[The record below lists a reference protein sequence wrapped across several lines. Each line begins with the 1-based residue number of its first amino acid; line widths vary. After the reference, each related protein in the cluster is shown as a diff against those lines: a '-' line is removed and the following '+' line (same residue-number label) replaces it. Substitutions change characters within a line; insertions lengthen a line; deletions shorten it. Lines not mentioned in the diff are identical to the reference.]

1 MGCAESHDAIER
13 DVDLTGMPDNFT
25 KKEFQKIRGNGTC
38 DAAIKQFQKIGGVF
52 VNDVS
57 PASIGTR
64 FEKVCFL
71 CVNTYTKEQYK
82 LGPGPLNDALTVA
95 ENHHR
100 MGYAIYY
107 MHNGTPK
114 VFLDFL
120 EHFLQKTK
128 TALTV
133 FFTGHGAS
141 VPDKNGDESDG
152 FDEAMVFDTG
162 HIIDDQLA
170 EYLQKYATGT
180 CHTIL
185 LTDCCHSGSIWDIQ
199 SCKRAKIKLPPHIMS
214 LSAAKDSQTAK
225 QAKIG
230 QKDQGIFTHYFW
242 KLVNEQ
248 PKITAKQMESKLN
261 PLIAKFKQHFTIAS
275 TSSDMETKPIFP

>member
-1 MGCAESHDAIER
+1 MGCAESHEAIDSNVTLR
-13 DVDLTGMPDNFT
+13 DISGNFT
-25 KKEFQKIRGNGTC
+25 KKEFQQARGNTTC
-38 DAAIKQFQKIGGVF
+38 EEAVKKFKTLGGVL
-52 VNDVS
+52 VNNVT
-57 PASIGTR
+57 PTTIGRR

-95 ENHHR
+95 ENHKK
-100 MGYAIYY
+100 MGYQIYF

-120 EHFLQKTK
+120 EHFLKKTS

-133 FFTGHGAS
+133 FFTGHGAN
-141 VPDKNGDESDG
+141 VPDKNADESDG

-162 HIIDDQLA
+162 HIVDDQLA

-185 LTDCCHSGSIWDIQ
+185 LTDCCHSGSMWDIQ
-199 SCKRAKIKLPPHIMS
+199 SCKRMKVKLPPHIMS

-225 QAKIG
+225 QTKIG
-230 QKDQGIFTHYFW
+230 QKEQGIFTYYFW
-242 KLVNEQ
+242 KIINEN
-248 PKITAKQMESKLN
+248 PKISAKQMEGKLN
-261 PLIAKFKQHFTIAS
+261 PLIGKFKQHFTIAS